1 MLLLFLLNTVGFYG
15 IFLGMQLRYA
25 REANKQLDDG
35 QYSASDAMTFKVP
48 LSVPYASDNQEY
60 QRVAG
65 EFEHRGE
72 VYRLVKQKL
81 YHDTLYI
88 VCVKDRESKKINQ
101 ALDDY
106 VKTFTDKPVNAKQQ
120 NNKLIQSFIKDF
132 LTTGVVVETQALG
145 WNKST
150 AYRNFSSRYFSF
162 YSFRIKYPPKSILST

>member
-25 REANKQLDDG
+25 REANKQLDED

-48 LSVPYASDNQEY
+48 LSVPYAADNQEY
-60 QRVAG
+60 DRVTG

-101 ALDDY
+101 
-106 VKTFTDKPVNAKQQ
+106 
-120 NNKLIQSFIKDF
+120 
-132 LTTGVVVETQALG
+132 
-145 WNKST
+145 
-150 AYRNFSSRYFSF
+150 
-162 YSFRIKYPPKSILST
+162 